1 MHSKGRAATAHRR
14 QRKHPGGYNDTRN
27 EEPPRRHRSTATRY
41 DHSTTGNPYPCGETR
56 CTEGIGEPMAK
67 FQVPEA
73 SIRFLL
79 GRMHVSTSDAD
90 VEKDIRRRLV
100 ASQTTPAQRNACV
113 KYALKCHRENQALY
127 CRVIYG

>member
-1 MHSKGRAATAHRR
+1 MSETTLHPTLLTSKT
-14 QRKHPGGYNDTRN
+14 
-27 EEPPRRHRSTATRY
+27 
-41 DHSTTGNPYPCGETR
+41 
-56 CTEGIGEPMAK
+56 K
-67 FQVPEA
+67 FQVPQG
-73 SIRFLL
+73 SIRWLVA
-79 GRMHVSTSDAD
+79 RAHVSTSDAD